1 MAKKKPAA
9 KKPPAKK
16 PPEKKPPAKK
26 PPAKKPP
33 AKKPPATTEEAFRR
47 GIMDLYKG
55 DKEMQNAI
63 TAGIAFGQRL
73 AQDLLDTRLP
83 ETLPQALTDLQN
95 EARTR
100 YEESGKIDTYTQA
113 AIDALSKELETAGQI
128 SPAQQEALD
137 IAKRSLGGYTSP
149 ELQAQ
154 REEALSSVLQ
164 QAETGTETALRRLG
178 ARNIQGGVAG
188 RMAGSVALQAAMARG
203 DLERRLLAENAEVQ
217 ERRLGAYQGALGA
230 AEGRAQGYRGN
241 VLGQFAD
248 VNVRTGQNLAE
259 RRQNAFNAMSDI
271 TGRNEAY
278 LADVRGQNAAVQRA
292 ALATRY
298 STPLDWGQLYAVAR
312 GAKEEREIAR
322 IAAERAGQMPMF
334 GGGGGAPSQDG
345 FDESDIPIE
354 EPSATPGAP
363 PPMPAKG
370 TPQSEYSKEQLAY
383 AIDRANSAY
392 QSQVAQMRKRGAA
405 EFSRWQMSPAAQSSL
420 SQLNQLR
427 QQYEQMY
434 GSLPKIAP
442 AVEPKPAAKS
452 LQPTSPGAS
461 SSWRTR
467 L

>member
-1 MAKKKPAA
+1 MAEKKPAA
-9 KKPPAKK
+9 
-16 PPEKKPPAKK
+16 KKPPAKK

-33 AKKPPATTEEAFRR
+33 AKKPPAKKPPAPKAPPATTDEAFRR

-55 DKEMQNAI
+55 DKDMQNAI

-230 AEGRAQGYRGN
+230 AESRAQGYRAN
-241 VLGQFAD
+241 VLGQYAD

-259 RRQNAFNAMSDI
+259 RRQSAFNAMSDI

-278 LADVRGQNAAVQRA
+278 LADVRGQNAAVRRA
-292 ALATRY
+292 ALATQY
-298 STPLDWGQLYAVAR
+298 ETPLGWGQLYAAAR

-322 IAAERAGQMPMF
+322 LAAERAGQMPVF
-334 GGGGGAPSQDG
+334 GGGGMGIGGDG
-345 FDESDIPIE
+345 FDESDIPVG
-354 EPSATPGAP
+354 EPQGAP
-363 PPMPAKG
+363 AGQVALPPKG

-383 AIDRANSAY
+383 AIERANSAY
-392 QSQVAQMRKRGAA
+392 ETQAAQMRKRGAA
-405 EFSRWQMSPAAQSSL
+405 EFSRWQMSPAAQSSRAQL
-420 SQLNQLR
+420 SQLQ
-427 QQYEQMY
+427 QQYRQMY
-434 GSLPKIAP
+434 GPLPKMQTA
-442 AVEPKPAAKS
+442 AAKS
-452 LQPTSPGAS
+452 LQPTSPGAP
-461 SSWRTR
+461 SSWRTT

>member
-9 KKPPAKK
+9 
-16 PPEKKPPAKK
+16 KKPPAKK

-33 AKKPPATTEEAFRR
+33 AKKPPAPKAPPATTDEAFRR

-230 AEGRAQGYRGN
+230 AESRAQGYRAN
-241 VLGQFAD
+241 VLGQYAD

-292 ALATRY
+292 ALATQY
-298 STPLDWGQLYAVAR
+298 ETPLGWGQLYAAAR
-312 GAKEEREIAR
+312 GAKEERDIAR

-334 GGGGGAPSQDG
+334 GGGGVAPGGDG

-354 EPSATPGAP
+354 EPSAAPGTPP
-363 PPMPAKG
+363 QMPAKG

-383 AIDRANSAY
+383 AIEQANSSY
-392 QSQVAQMRKRGAA
+392 QAQLSQMRKRGGA
-405 EFSRWQMSPAAQSSL
+405 ELSRWLLSPAAKRAVAQL
-420 SQLNQLR
+420 SQLR

-434 GSLPKIAP
+434 GPLPQIKP
-442 AVEPKPAAKS
+442 AVEPKPTAKS
-452 LQPTSPGAS
+452 LQPTSPGAP
-461 SSWRTR
+461 SSWRTT

>member
-16 PPEKKPPAKK
+16 PPAKK
-26 PPAKKPP
+26 PPAPK
-33 AKKPPATTEEAFRR
+33 APPATTDEAFRR

-55 DKEMQNAI
+55 DKDMQNAI

-137 IAKRSLGGYTSP
+137 IAKQGLGGYTSP

-188 RMAGSVALQAAMARG
+188 RMAGGVALQAAMARG

-230 AEGRAQGYRGN
+230 AESRAQGYRAN
-241 VLGQFAD
+241 VLGQYAD

-259 RRQNAFNAMSDI
+259 RRQSAFNAMSDI

-278 LADVRGQNAAVQRA
+278 LADVRGQNAAVRRA
-292 ALATRY
+292 ALATQY
-298 STPLDWGQLYAVAR
+298 ETPLGWGQLYAAAR

-322 IAAERAGQMPMF
+322 LAAERAGQMPSF
-334 GGGGGAPSQDG
+334 GGGGAPSGDG
-345 FDESDIPIE
+345 FDESDIPTE
-354 EPSATPGAP
+354 EPSATPGTP
-363 PPMPAKG
+363 PPLPPKG
-370 TPQSEYSKEQLAY
+370 TPQSQYSKAQLAY
-383 AIDRANSAY
+383 AIEKANSAY
-392 QSQVAQMRKRGAA
+392 QTQAAQMRKRGAT
-405 EFSRWQMSPAAQSSL
+405 EFAKWQMSAAAKSSL

-434 GSLPKIAP
+434 GPLPKIAP
-442 AVEPKPAAKS
+442 AVEPKPTAKS
-452 LQPTSPGAS
+452 LQPTSPGAP
-461 SSWRTR
+461 SSWRTT